1 MCPIGPTSASRHVPF
16 GMSAPA
22 ARLILPTV
30 RRAEPHLLTKTPY
43 TRLREA
49 AGTRTWHDSAMK
61 NAVIAIGLFAI
72 GFVILSVIPDADL
85 IPSGVRAVLD
95 DVAAVW

>member
-1 MCPIGPTSASRHVPF
+1 MPHRPNLRQPSCADRDVGA
-16 GMSAPA
+16 G
-22 ARLILPTV
+22 ARLILPTA

-49 AGTRTWHDSAMK
+49 AGPRKWHDSAMK
-61 NAVIAIGLFAI
+61 NAVIAFGLFAI
-72 GFVILSVIPDADL
+72 GFAILSVIPDADL